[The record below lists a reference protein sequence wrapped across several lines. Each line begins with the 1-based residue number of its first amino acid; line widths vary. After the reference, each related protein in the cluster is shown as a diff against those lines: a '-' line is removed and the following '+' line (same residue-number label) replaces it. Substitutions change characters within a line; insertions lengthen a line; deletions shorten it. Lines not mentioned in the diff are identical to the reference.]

1 MTDSVDR
8 LYEGVM
14 AARNADP
21 ARSRTAR
28 LLRSGRAKAA
38 KKLAEEAVEVVIDA
52 VNGNRDAMVRESA
65 DLLYNLV
72 VLWVA
77 AGVHPKDVWKEMERR
92 ERMLGIAEKLPK
104 GPVEPPARKV
114 VSLETRRVRKRR

>member
-104 GPVEPPARKV
+104 GPAEPPARKV